1 MKPIQQRLLIV
12 FAALFLTSAPLYA
25 DEADD
30 RIEKSAENSYV
41 FKKYLKDDAVQV
53 SSKDGVVTLTGTV
66 TQNNHKTLAE
76 ETVSSL
82 PGVKSVDNKLNIK
95 GEGEGVA
102 EQTDGWLALKV
113 KTALFFHRDVNAFKT
128 KVDAKEG
135 VVTITGEAA
144 NQAQKDLVTEYAKD
158 IDGVKDVKND
168 MTVVD
173 RDKADDKVKEVR
185 EDAKEEVNQAKDEAR
200 KAKEE
205 AREAKA
211 NAARDDADRKDAD
224 RDDMDDDDADE
235 KVDDASISAQAKM
248 TLMFHRSTSGLRT
261 KVQAEDGVVTLT
273 GTAKSSAEKELA
285 TKLVSDVRGVKRVVN
300 NMDVKN
306 E

>member
-1 MKPIQQRLLIV
+1 MKLIQQKLFVIGV
-12 FAALFLTSAPLYA
+12 ALFLTAAPLYA
-25 DEADD
+25 DEADS
-30 RIEKSAENSYV
+30 RIENSAENSYV

-66 TQNNHKTLAE
+66 SQQNHKTLAE

-128 KVDAKEG
+128 KVDVNEG
-135 VVTITGEAA
+135 VVTLTGEAA

-158 IDGVKDVKND
+158 IDGVKDVKNN

-173 RDKADDKVKEVR
+173 TDKADDKVREVKKEAQ
-185 EDAKEEVNQAKDEAR
+185 EDVQEAKDEAR

-205 AREAKA
+205 TREAKA
-211 NAARDDADRKDAD
+211 DARDAGRDRKDDTAD
-224 RDDMDDDDADE
+224 TEREEAEEM
-235 KVDDASISAQAKM
+235 VDDASISAQAKM
-248 TLMFHRSTSGLRT
+248 TLLFHRSTSGLRT
-261 KVQAEDGVVTLT
+261 KVHTEDGVVTLT

-285 TKLVSDVRGVKRVVN
+285 TKLVSDVRGVKNVVN
-300 NMDVKN
+300 NMDVNN